1 MLRDVNQT
9 WPNGTYYVY
18 YDGEG
23 VVEFGFDSTVIDNR
37 EKSRKILNVTLTNVL
52 DNGVFMKIKK
62 TNPLNPIRNMRIV
75 Q

>member
-1 MLRDVNQT
+1 MDQT

-23 VVEFGFDSTVIDNR
+23 VVEFGFDATEIKIN
-37 EKSRKILNVTLTNVL
+37 EKSRKILNVTLTTVL
-52 DNGVFMKIKK
+52 DNGIFMKIKK
-62 TNPLNPIRNMRIV
+62 TNPLNPIRNMRVV